1 MFVFRMSM
9 LHFIYTMPYNLH
21 NGKSTGE
28 CNRKIIR
35 KYISI
40 VEKTLIIC
48 CHMIKSIVKKCL
60 GIVLTSVSKYED
72 KKFMLHCRKA
82 LLIFLYALWFHRKI
96 AR

>member
-1 MFVFRMSM
+1 
-9 LHFIYTMPYNLH
+9 MPYNLH

-48 CHMIKSIVKKCL
+48 CHMIKSSPMPNEQCVFAVVKYACQQKFASTHCL
-60 GIVLTSVSKYED
+60 DIRLKPNYD
-72 KKFMLHCRKA
+72 
-82 LLIFLYALWFHRKI
+82 I
-96 AR
+96 